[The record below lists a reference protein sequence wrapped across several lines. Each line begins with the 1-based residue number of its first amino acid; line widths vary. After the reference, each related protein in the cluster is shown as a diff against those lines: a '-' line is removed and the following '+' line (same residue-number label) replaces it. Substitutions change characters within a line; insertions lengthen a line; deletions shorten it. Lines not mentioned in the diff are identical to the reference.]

1 MVRTACKRILAVAC
15 TLALAAGIALI
26 PVAAKTPALDAKEQA
41 QATAASLA
49 AAIRDDVSYK
59 DGRSV
64 YLILR
69 AGVQDETLIQNYKT
83 SLLAGL
89 AADGD
94 AGKLVDESGY
104 DPTADVL
111 AYHAYAAG
119 VYTLLGEDPKDVGG
133 HDQLALLFEE
143 TDSAVLLA
151 ENPYHFF
158 IYLQLA
164 GYAEKTA
171 AADSLV
177 GKLTDYY
184 DADAGVFSFWGDP
197 SWASVDDVG
206 TAVAALAP
214 YYDRAE
220 VKAAV
225 DGALAWLAAKKTDT
239 GYMGFDAPASSS
251 TALALAAY
259 ARLGRQAEAEAARG
273 LLENFAVAGA
283 PGQYGDAVGDDVP
296 SISFGM
302 PDALFG
308 LICYAD
314 YQYTLPAAAV
324 TAEQAGAELKK
335 TAANYAAFLADA
347 GVSYTDGRSMY
358 LILDSGVKNEALSA
372 AYLDSLRETL
382 AANDGRLPNTGF
394 VPSED
399 DWAYQAYAA
408 LVLDRLGLDP
418 ADFEG
423 CDLIVADTAQPR
435 GVHRAL
441 QAVLDLFQM
450 FFAQQG
456 GILLGDKAAPALLG
470 QDKAVALQILI
481 RALGRD
487 YADAQ
492 LLRQQADAGQ
502 RVPGTQ
508 RTGQDLLLDLPRDL
522 RVDWL
527 LPGVG

>member
-164 GYAEKTA
+164 GYAGKTA

-206 TAVAALAP
+206 NAVAALAP
-214 YYDRAE
+214 Y
-220 VKAAV
+220 
-225 DGALAWLAAKKTDT
+225 
-239 GYMGFDAPASSS
+239 S
-251 TALALAAY
+251 
-259 ARLGRQAEAEAARG
+259 
-273 LLENFAVAGA
+273 
-283 PGQYGDAVGDDVP
+283 
-296 SISFGM
+296 
-302 PDALFG
+302 
-308 LICYAD
+308 
-314 YQYTLPAAAV
+314 
-324 TAEQAGAELKK
+324 
-335 TAANYAAFLADA
+335 
-347 GVSYTDGRSMY
+347 
-358 LILDSGVKNEALSA
+358 
-372 AYLDSLRETL
+372 
-382 AANDGRLPNTGF
+382 
-394 VPSED
+394 
-399 DWAYQAYAA
+399 
-408 LVLDRLGLDP
+408 
-418 ADFEG
+418 
-423 CDLIVADTAQPR
+423 
-435 GVHRAL
+435 
-441 QAVLDLFQM
+441 
-450 FFAQQG
+450 
-456 GILLGDKAAPALLG
+456 
-470 QDKAVALQILI
+470 
-481 RALGRD
+481 
-487 YADAQ
+487 
-492 LLRQQADAGQ
+492 
-502 RVPGTQ
+502 
-508 RTGQDLLLDLPRDL
+508 
-522 RVDWL
+522 
-527 LPGVG
+527 

>member
-239 GYMGFDAPASSS
+239 GYMGFDAPRPALPRWRWPPMRAWAGRPRPKRRAACLKTLPSPARRAS
-251 TALALAAY
+251 TATPWATT
-259 ARLGRQAEAEAARG
+259 
-273 LLENFAVAGA
+273 
-283 PGQYGDAVGDDVP
+283 
-296 SISFGM
+296 
-302 PDALFG
+302 
-308 LICYAD
+308 C
-314 YQYTLPAAAV
+314 PA
-324 TAEQAGAELKK
+324 
-335 TAANYAAFLADA
+335 F
-347 GVSYTDGRSMY
+347 RS
-358 LILDSGVKNEALSA
+358 ACRTRCSA
-372 AYLDSLRETL
+372 
-382 AANDGRLPNTGF
+382 
-394 VPSED
+394 
-399 DWAYQAYAA
+399 
-408 LVLDRLGLDP
+408 
-418 ADFEG
+418 
-423 CDLIVADTAQPR
+423 
-435 GVHRAL
+435 
-441 QAVLDLFQM
+441 
-450 FFAQQG
+450 
-456 GILLGDKAAPALLG
+456 
-470 QDKAVALQILI
+470 
-481 RALGRD
+481 
-487 YADAQ
+487 
-492 LLRQQADAGQ
+492 
-502 RVPGTQ
+502 
-508 RTGQDLLLDLPRDL
+508 
-522 RVDWL
+522 
-527 LPGVG
+527 